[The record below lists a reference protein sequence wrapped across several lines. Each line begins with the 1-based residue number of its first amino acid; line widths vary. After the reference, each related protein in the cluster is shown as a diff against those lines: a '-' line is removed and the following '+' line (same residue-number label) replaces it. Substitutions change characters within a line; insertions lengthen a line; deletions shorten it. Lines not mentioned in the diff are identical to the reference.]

1 MISDVR
7 TSTGPA
13 LESAQLLRQLHA
25 LFVQGIDEGVEAES
39 IRDRME
45 SPWYAMTPQEK
56 ERVGGL
62 SEDLYAL
69 AEGGPPC
76 VTMYTR
82 ELEAWKHELAE
93 YKQRYL
99 HGDIDGWL
107 AFWRKPRPNQF
118 PAPAGIPSSVV
129 HFFQAQCWDKL
140 GDHETAAL
148 FKKAAE
154 NLVLEQLTPV
164 A

>member
-1 MISDVR
+1 
-7 TSTGPA
+7 
-13 LESAQLLRQLHA
+13 LESARLLRQLHA
-25 LFVQGIDEGVEAES
+25 LFVQGIVEGDDAES
-39 IRDRME
+39 IRDCMDA
-45 SPWYAMTPQEK
+45 PWYAMTPQEQ

-69 AEGGPPC
+69 AEAGPPC
-76 VTMYTR
+76 VPMNNR

-99 HGDIDGWL
+99 LGDFDGWL
-107 AFWRKPRPNQF
+107 AFWRKPRPNHF
-118 PAPAGIPSSVV
+118 PAPDGIANSVV
-129 HFFQAQCWDKL
+129 HFIQAQCWDKL